1 MSKFYKQFIQNPHH
15 VSRYQKTKFCS
26 YEQKAIS
33 QGKHWWAV
41 RKLDQLQVRKEEINS
56 NFSDFEHFYDEYGDN
71 WRMLGSVNNWH
82 VNRVVELVQIEE
94 DKIWKELEVIKEE
107 ICELT
112 TKILESMS
120 EVEKIEE
127 YCSKHCLDSNG
138 NKK

>member
-1 MSKFYKQFIQNPHH
+1 MSKKQFHRVNIDEL
-15 VSRYQKTKFCS
+15 S
-26 YEQKAIS
+26 E
-33 QGKHWWAV
+33 
-41 RKLDQLQVRKEEINS
+41 KLDQLQVRKEEINS

-120 EVEKIEE
+120 EIEKIEE

-138 NKK
+138 NKKL

>member
-1 MSKFYKQFIQNPHH
+1 MSYRK
-15 VSRYQKTKFCS
+15 
-26 YEQKAIS
+26 
-33 QGKHWWAV
+33 
-41 RKLDQLQVRKEEINS
+41 KLDQLQVRKEKINF

-71 WRMLGSVNNWH
+71 WRMLGSVYNWH

-120 EVEKIEE
+120 EIEKIEE

-138 NKK
+138 DKK

>member
-1 MSKFYKQFIQNPHH
+1 MSCWKNLINCKL
-15 VSRYQKTKFCS
+15 QK
-26 YEQKAIS
+26 
-33 QGKHWWAV
+33 
-41 RKLDQLQVRKEEINS
+41 RKSIPI
-56 NFSDFEHFYDEYGDN
+56 FSDYEHFYYEYGDN

-120 EVEKIEE
+120 EIEKIEE

>member
-1 MSKFYKQFIQNPHH
+1 MSVDIKKQSFVHMSKKQFHRVNIDEL
-15 VSRYQKTKFCS
+15 S
-26 YEQKAIS
+26 E
-33 QGKHWWAV
+33 
-41 RKLDQLQVRKEEINS
+41 KLDQLQVRKEEINS

-71 WRMLGSVNNWH
+71 WRMLGSVNNWY

-120 EVEKIEE
+120 EIEKIEE